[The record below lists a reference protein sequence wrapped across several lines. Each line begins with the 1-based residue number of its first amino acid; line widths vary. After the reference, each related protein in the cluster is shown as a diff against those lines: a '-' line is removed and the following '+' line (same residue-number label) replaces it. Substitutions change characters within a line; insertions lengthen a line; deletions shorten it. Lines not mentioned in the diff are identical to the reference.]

1 MFHAWFYLLSCV
13 LSTLWSTF
21 HMISWTNLLT
31 RATVPAACFLLF
43 LVPGKSENEYSRNW
57 TGQKPKILFHQKTPG
72 AIIWDGVGLGPNHTT
87 WPRGLGLAAPGGGL
101 AAPDTPS
108 VSLFAYKMPSDLKT
122 QGGDVFLDSTIR
134 NQKLHSGTLP
144 GRGIGGDH
152 RHHHHHRFSIDHPC
166 FPHLWVSN
174 PLL

>member
-57 TGQKPKILFHQKTPG
+57 TGQKPKCLFFRKGSSARIRDGEGPG
-72 AIIWDGVGLGPNHTT
+72 AGHTT
-87 WPRGLGLAAPGGGL
+87 WPRGQAWPVPGGWCGGSRHPLGLSFRLYIALG
-101 AAPDTPS
+101 T
-108 VSLFAYKMPSDLKT
+108 KT
-122 QGGDVFLDSTIR
+122 LSTRSKIHER
-134 NQKLHSGTLP
+134 VCSRRHLHP
-144 GRGIGGDH
+144 
-152 RHHHHHRFSIDHPC
+152 
-166 FPHLWVSN
+166 
-174 PLL
+174 

>member
-57 TGQKPKILFHQKTPG
+57 TGQKPKCLFFRKSSSAKYETEKGQRPATPPG
-72 AIIWDGVGLGPNHTT
+72 RAAQPAPCQGVVWSAQAP
-87 WPRGLGLAAPGGGL
+87 PLGLSFRLYIALG
-101 AAPDTPS
+101 T
-108 VSLFAYKMPSDLKT
+108 KT
-122 QGGDVFLDSTIR
+122 LSARSKIHERVCSR
-134 NQKLHSGTLP
+134 RHLHP
-144 GRGIGGDH
+144 
-152 RHHHHHRFSIDHPC
+152 
-166 FPHLWVSN
+166 
-174 PLL
+174 